1 MEERRHKRNP
11 TFKNQQLLILL
22 FADEQI
28 TISNTEDNLLKA
40 VYKLNQITTEHGLTV
55 SLQKTKLM
63 AFKAR
68 DPVRTKTVIDK
79 KIIEQVNLLN

>member
-63 AFKAR
+63 AFKG
-68 DPVRTKTVIDK
+68 
-79 KIIEQVNLLN
+79 